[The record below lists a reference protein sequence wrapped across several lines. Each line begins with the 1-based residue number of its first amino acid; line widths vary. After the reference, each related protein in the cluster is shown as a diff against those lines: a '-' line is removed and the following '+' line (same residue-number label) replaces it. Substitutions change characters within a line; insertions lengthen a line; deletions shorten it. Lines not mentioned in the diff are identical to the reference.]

1 MMENQKI
8 LNEAGTLKKKIRTI
22 VAGETICWGDF
33 ERYWEKARPLTLS
46 TLLKTVKVEAYL
58 AATQDKVLTPRMK
71 IAIGTLATL
80 CVVGVIVYLVV
91 FGG

>member
-1 MMENQKI
+1 MSRQD
-8 LNEAGTLKKKIRTI
+8 GTLKDKIKTI

-71 IAIGTLATL
+71 IAMGSIFAAAIIIAIL
-80 CVVGVIVYLVV
+80 YMV
-91 FGG
+91 FTS